1 MDLFISTKDSTQKI
15 FSMSN
20 TEIKQLVNI
29 FLKKNKLEKGLLDIE
44 VKKAWF
50 ELMDNGVANYT
61 IDVSLKNKTLFIKL
75 SSPALKQELGF
86 TFEVFL
92 INEKRLSSF
101 SSPSITNF
109 PLNILCRQCSE
120 LTCENPN
127 ISESVNSLLIFLDTS
142 FK

>member
-29 FLKKNKLEKGLLDIE
+29 FLKKNKLEKGLLDLE

-61 IDVSLKNKTLFIKL
+61 TEVSLKNKILFIKL
-75 SSPALKQELGF
+75 SSPALKQELSYGK
-86 TFEVFL
+86 EKLIRL
-92 INEKRLSSF
+92 INDRFEKK
-101 SSPSITNF
+101 IVEKI
-109 PLNILCRQCSE
+109 ILG
-120 LTCENPN
+120 
-127 ISESVNSLLIFLDTS
+127 
-142 FK
+142 